1 MIQQLLVRKANFDD
15 LNALQQFEQGIISAE
30 RPFDPTLREDPIY
43 YYDLNKMITESH
55 IDLVVT
61 ELDKE
66 LLACG
71 YARIET
77 AKPYLKHERHA
88 YLGMMYVHPLYR
100 GRGIN
105 KIIIEELKRLVQER
119 GVTELRLEVFSQNEP
134 AIKAYEKVGFT
145 SHIIQMRMSL

>member
-1 MIQQLLVRKANFDD
+1 
-15 LNALQQFEQGIISAE
+15 
-30 RPFDPTLREDPIY
+30 
-43 YYDLNKMITESH
+43 
-55 IDLVVT
+55 
-61 ELDKE
+61 
-66 LLACG
+66 
-71 YARIET
+71 
-77 AKPYLKHERHA
+77 
-88 YLGMMYVHPLYR
+88 MYVHPLYR